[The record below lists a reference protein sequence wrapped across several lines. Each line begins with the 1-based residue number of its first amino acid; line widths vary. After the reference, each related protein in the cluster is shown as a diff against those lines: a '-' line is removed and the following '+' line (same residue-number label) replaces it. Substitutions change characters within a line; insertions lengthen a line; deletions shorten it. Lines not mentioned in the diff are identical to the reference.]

1 MATKSVIEIDVL
13 DEKFQAFAKDFA
25 KFRSSVEGLKKIDP
39 LPWSQKMT
47 KQVDAQIKGVKDLV
61 TQLKNFEKISKDNLV
76 VFKELSYT
84 TANIARNL
92 ASGAV
97 SIAKWATLGAI
108 GGGFGLAGVAGSAS
122 DYRRQAQG
130 LGVSTGQLRATETN
144 FGRYFDPTQV
154 LSNIADVKSDL
165 ARQSLIGRLGGSA
178 GQNPVDLLPNI
189 IRNAVKQFRAGG
201 QTENYAK
208 ATGLTEIFNI
218 QDLRRLSELKEDELN
233 QAIAKNQQDAKEL
246 ETTDAV
252 NREWQ
257 DFLVQLKK
265 VGQVLETSLIK
276 TLEPL
281 IPKLIE
287 FSEAVG
293 EMVKDFLTNLKVDE
307 LKEDITYFLD
317 ALKGMATIIEN
328 ITGFFGLTQTKEE
341 KEGTQKWE
349 RTKGA
354 VRQFFGGESL
364 AERNFNPGNLRYVG
378 QAGAT
383 QGEGGFAK
391 FASDREGFKALA
403 EQLTLYATGKS
414 KAAGYKKLD
423 TIQDII
429 SLYAPKNENDTK
441 AYIKAVEQ
449 QTGRKATEHLNL
461 QDPNVLSSLLAV
473 ISKVESGKSKYSA
486 NEIKVMITNNT
497 GGNAVASAASLPN
510 ANKGS

>member
-25 KFRSSVEGLKKIDP
+25 KFRSSVESLKKIDP

-201 QTENYAK
+201 QTQQYAE
-208 ATGLTEIFNI
+208 ATGLTQIFSI
-218 QDLRRLSELKEDELN
+218 EDLRRLSSLKEDELEQTIKQN
-233 QAIAKNQQDAKEL
+233 QADARNL

-252 NREWQ
+252 NKEWQ
-257 DFLVQLKK
+257 DFLIQLKR

-276 TLEPL
+276 NLEPL

-287 FSEAVG
+287 FSKVIG
-293 EMVKDFLTNLKVDE
+293 DIVVDFLKDLNTDE
-307 LKEDITYFLD
+307 LKDNIMLFAEGLKDIVVGLKSFTDFL
-317 ALKGMATIIEN
+317 G
-328 ITGFFGLTQTKEE
+328 ITKSEEQKEGEARWAQTKD
-341 KEGTQKWE
+341 T
-349 RTKGA
+349 
-354 VRQFFGGESL
+354 VRRFFGGASL
-364 AERNFNPGNLRYVG
+364 AERNANPGNLRFAH
-378 QAGAT
+378 QAGAVE
-383 QGEGGFAK
+383 GEGGFAK
-391 FASDREGFKALA
+391 FSSDREGFKALA
-403 EQLTLYATGKS
+403 EQLNLYATGRS

-429 SLYAPKNENDTK
+429 SLYAPKGENNTA
-441 AYIKAVEQ
+441 AYIRTLEQ
-449 QTGRKATEHLNL
+449 QTGHKATEHLDL
-461 QDPNVLSSLLAV
+461 KDPNVLSSLMAV
-473 ISKVESGKSKYSA
+473 IAKVESGKAKYSSQ
-486 NEIKVMITNNT
+486 EIKVMINNNT
-497 GGNAVASAASLPN
+497 GGSATATAASLPN
-510 ANKGS
+510 AGKG

>member
-154 LSNIADVKSDL
+154 LSNIADVRSDL
-165 ARQSLIGRLGGSA
+165 SRQSILGRLGGQA
-178 GQNPVDLLPNI
+178 GQNPIDMLPSI
-189 IRNAVKQFRAGG
+189 IKGAVAQFKAGG
-201 QTENYAK
+201 QTQQYAE
-208 ATGLTEIFNI
+208 ATGLTQIFSLE
-218 QDLRRLSELKEDELN
+218 DLRRLSSLKAEELD
-233 QAIAKNQQDAKEL
+233 QAIAKNQKDAKEL

-276 TLEPL
+276 NLEPL

-287 FSEAVG
+287 FSSAVG

-307 LKEDITYFLD
+307 LKEDISYFLD
-317 ALKGMATIIEN
+317 ALKAW
-328 ITGFFGLTQTKEE
+328 LPLLK
-341 KEGTQKWE
+341 
-349 RTKGA
+349 
-354 VRQFFGGESL
+354 
-364 AERNFNPGNLRYVG
+364 
-378 QAGAT
+378 
-383 QGEGGFAK
+383 
-391 FASDREGFKALA
+391 
-403 EQLTLYATGKS
+403 TLPDF
-414 KAAGYKKLD
+414 L
-423 TIQDII
+423 
-429 SLYAPKNENDTK
+429 
-441 AYIKAVEQ
+441 V
-449 QTGRKATEHLNL
+449 
-461 QDPNVLSSLLAV
+461 
-473 ISKVESGKSKYSA
+473 
-486 NEIKVMITNNT
+486 
-497 GGNAVASAASLPN
+497 
-510 ANKGS
+510 